1 MRSSGKRLLLVS
13 MLVLGLL
20 LGGLAQIAV
29 AQDEPPTEP
38 EPPAPAVRVNSAEIT
53 VTQLEEALPKGFT
66 GPALKQLIDRE
77 LVRQEAA
84 RLNVAVTEEQIAA
97 YIAAAD
103 TQMPTLRRAGREGLS
118 TEALKTQMR
127 YQALLHTLMSQFRT
141 RLIEREAKTY
151 YEANKS
157 KFSAGPQVHIHEL
170 VTTDIK
176 QAYVATERIKS
187 GEQFAEVA
195 AELSMENKQSGG
207 DLGWMAPQD
216 YHLANEI
223 ATMGTGE
230 VSMPI
235 AKGGKYYIVYVKARA
250 DAKPAAFEQ
259 VKDELVALLAGT
271 PRMNFS
277 DDEFLELLARRANI
291 EVTHEPLQ
299 YLNAYYNDLKRIR
312 VCVAGE
318 EVKPP
323 TSVVRLES
331 GHLMIPLKPVLQE
344 MEATLSWIHQTQSL
358 VARSRLGKV
367 QVSVGSKLAQVGLVQ
382 TSEIEM
388 SEAPQL
394 REGVLFGSPRVIIE
408 ALGGS
413 IYWDGVRNLLEVT
426 PPTYPE
432 DTPGGLQVEP

>member
-1 MRSSGKRLLLVS
+1 MKSSGKRLSLVAVV
-13 MLVLGLL
+13 VLGLL
-20 LGGLAQIAV
+20 LGDFAQIAV
-29 AQDEPPTEP
+29 AQDEPPTQP

-53 VTQLEEALPKGFT
+53 VAQVEEALPKGFA

-84 RLNVAVTEEQIAA
+84 RLNVAVTEQQIAA
-97 YIAAAD
+97 YITAGE

-118 TEALKTQMR
+118 VQALKAQSAYR
-127 YQALLHTLMSQFRT
+127 ALLHKLMSQFRT
-141 RLIEREAKTY
+141 RLIEREAKAY

-187 GEQFAEVA
+187 GEAFAKVA
-195 AELSMENKQSGG
+195 AELSMENKESGG
-207 DLGWMAPQD
+207 DLGWMAPED
-216 YHLANEI
+216 YHLADEI
-223 ATMGTGE
+223 ATMGAGE
-230 VSMPI
+230 VSTPL
-235 AKGGKYYIVYVKARA
+235 AEGDKYYIVYVNERA
-250 DAKPAAFEQ
+250 DDKPATFEQ
-259 VKDELVALLAGT
+259 AKDELLALLAST
-271 PRMNFS
+271 ARMNFS
-277 DDEFLELLARRANI
+277 EDEYLELLARRASI
-291 EVTHEPLQ
+291 KVTHQPLQ

-312 VCVAGE
+312 VCVGGK
-318 EVKPP
+318 EVKLP
-323 TSVVRLES
+323 TALVRLKS
-331 GHLMIPLKPVLQE
+331 GHLLIPLKPVLQQ
-344 MEATLSWIHQTQSL
+344 METTLSWIHQTQSL
-358 VARSRLGKV
+358 VARNRLGKV
-367 QVSVGSKLAQVGLVQ
+367 TVSVASKLAQVGLVE

-413 IYWDGVRNLLEVT
+413 IYWDGVRNLLEIT

-432 DTPGGLQVEP
+432 DTTGGLQLEP

>member
-1 MRSSGKRLLLVS
+1 MKSSAKRLSLVS

-29 AQDEPPTEP
+29 AQDEPPPEP

-53 VTQLEEALPKGFT
+53 VAQVEEALPKDFT

-97 YIAAAD
+97 YIAAAE
-103 TQMPTLRRAGREGLS
+103 TQMPALRRAGREGLS

-127 YQALLHTLMSQFRT
+127 YQALLHTLISQFRA
-141 RLIEREAKTY
+141 RLIEREAKAY

-176 QAYVATERIKS
+176 QAYVATERVKS
-187 GEQFAEVA
+187 GEEFAKVA

-207 DLGWMAPQD
+207 DLGWMAPED
-216 YHLANEI
+216 YHLADEI
-223 ATMGTGE
+223 APMGTGE
-230 VSMPI
+230 VSTPI
-235 AKGGKYYIVYVKARA
+235 AEGDKYYIVYVKARA
-250 DAKPAAFEQ
+250 DDKPATFELA
-259 VKDELVALLAGT
+259 KDELIAMLAST

-277 DDEFLELLARRANI
+277 EGEYVELLARRANI

-312 VCVAGE
+312 VCVGGE

-323 TSVVRLES
+323 TPVVRLAS
-331 GHLMIPLKPVLQE
+331 GHLLIPLKPVLQQ

-358 VARSRLGKV
+358 VARSKLGKV
-367 QVSVGSKLAQVGLVQ
+367 KVSVGSKHAQVGLEE
-382 TSEIEM
+382 TSEIEN
-388 SEAPQL
+388 SEAPHL
-394 REGVLFGSPRVIIE
+394 REGALFGSPRVIIE

-426 PPTYPE
+426 PPTSPE
-432 DTPGGLQVEP
+432 DAAGGLQVEP